1 MQETTNDNPTQQT
14 LDDSMPTSFL
24 VVQLA
29 YVAVL
34 LGASFY
40 VGQGLRLP
48 LILTAAALVLLG
60 RLRIRVS
67 AFVRMALDFV
77 PFILLFLSYEAL
89 RGVAY
94 AYSGSRVHFQSL
106 ISAEAFLFGGKIP
119 TQVLQSLCLGSKLG
133 NALIETSKAV
143 YTTHFVAPLVL
154 AAFLWVRRKSYF
166 KPYVVGLIS
175 MSYAAFVS
183 YLLYPAAPPWLASQN
198 GYLSLPIQFV
208 TFTDQ
213 SWFSKLL
220 HISPNPVAAM
230 PSLHAGYSLYIAL
243 FAVYVF
249 RARAIWVWV
258 FPIAMCF
265 ATVLLAQHYMVD
277 LLVGWLYAVVF
288 FFLTRLFMRGES
300 FRIVGSQEN

>member
-1 MQETTNDNPTQQT
+1 MQETTTENPAQQKPES
-14 LDDSMPTSFL
+14 SMPTSFL
-24 VVQLA
+24 VVQLV
-29 YVAVL
+29 YVAAL
-34 LGASFY
+34 LSASFY
-40 VGQGLRLP
+40 VGHGLRLS
-48 LILTAAALVLLG
+48 LILIAAALVLLG
-60 RLRIRVS
+60 RLTIRVS
-67 AFVRMALDFV
+67 SFLRMAFDFV
-77 PFILLFLSYEAL
+77 PFILLLISYEAL

-94 AYSGSRVHFQSL
+94 DYSESRVHFQSL
-106 ISAEAFLFGGKIP
+106 ITAEAFLFGRKIP
-119 TQVLQSLCLGSKLG
+119 TQVLQELCLGSKLG

-154 AAFLWVRRKSYF
+154 AAFLWVRRKAYF

-175 MSYAAFVS
+175 MSYTGFLS

-198 GYLSLPIQFV
+198 GYLSLPLQFV

-230 PSLHAGYSLYIAL
+230 PSLHAGYSLYIAM

-249 RARAIWVWV
+249 RARAIWVCV

-265 ATVLLAQHYMVD
+265 ATVLLAQHYVVD
-277 LLVGWLYAVVF
+277 LLAGGSYAVVF
-288 FFLTRLFMRGES
+288 FLLTSLLMRS
-300 FRIVGSQEN
+300 KRFRTVGSQKN